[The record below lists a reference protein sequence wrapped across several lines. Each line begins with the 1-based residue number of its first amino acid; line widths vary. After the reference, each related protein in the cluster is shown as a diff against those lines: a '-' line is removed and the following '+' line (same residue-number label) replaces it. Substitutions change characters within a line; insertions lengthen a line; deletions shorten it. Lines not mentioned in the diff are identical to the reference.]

1 MKLIAASATLLA
13 AINAQSV
20 EVLLAELANKVYQ
33 VSDDG
38 LTHTFNA
45 APYFQGVYTCLG
57 EGFEGK
63 STFGNGNGVIS
74 YTEKADWTDGDHF
87 SYDTT
92 IEGTVK
98 SIPWA
103 AAYPADVQGD
113 TFNKNV
119 AFRVGAQGV
128 SCKTSGNVNGFP
140 YSMEASLTINEI
152 TMTSKKM
159 MAEIEVSRNAE
170 ISSSINQY
178 WQNMAMPSGSTIA
191 TIGASAK
198 TACTENPM
206 NRACSAKLVITGE
219 NNGQDFGKN
228 VARYSVQP
236 KKAQIAVNHNK
247 NEVFWMA
254 VTGID
259 TMEVLALKYKV
270 NGGKAVLAFQF
281 VGPAGM
287 EAVAVAGQEFIT
299 PFVAF
304 VSAMNTPEDAVHAA
318 VYSDALFNAAQGQN
332 YFNFYPVIK
341 ATQFESELLA
351 STLGFSNV
359 QSAARSMCEVIS
371 TNTEAFLSEAA
382 PVVSQARTYVHDVTG
397 ANGEAKFNAWFAKI

>member
-1 MKLIAASATLLA
+1 MGVSLIPTQKSHTLKKINIMKLIAASATLLA

-140 YSMEASLTINEI
+140 YSMEAILTINEI

-178 WQNMAMPSGSTIA
+178 WQNMAIPSGSTIA

-198 TACTENPM
+198 TACTELVLPNSSSPEKTTDKISVKM
-206 NRACSAKLVITGE
+206 LLDTLSNLKKLRSQSTTTKTKSSGWLSPESIPWKFWHSNTKSTVVKL
-219 NNGQDFGKN
+219 FS
-228 VARYSVQP
+228 RSSLSVQ
-236 KKAQIAVNHNK
+236 
-247 NEVFWMA
+247 
-254 VTGID
+254 
-259 TMEVLALKYKV
+259 LAWKPSL
-270 NGGKAVLAFQF
+270 L
-281 VGPAGM
+281 
-287 EAVAVAGQEFIT
+287 
-299 PFVAF
+299 
-304 VSAMNTPEDAVHAA
+304 
-318 VYSDALFNAAQGQN
+318 
-332 YFNFYPVIK
+332 PVK
-341 ATQFESELLA
+341 SSSLL
-351 STLGFSNV
+351 
-359 QSAARSMCEVIS
+359 
-371 TNTEAFLSEAA
+371 LSH
-382 PVVSQARTYVHDVTG
+382 SSLL
-397 ANGEAKFNAWFAKI
+397 